1 MTPGDAVSPAEP
13 RLDPGARI
21 GTVALTVADLS
32 RAQDFYQRVLGMAVL
47 DDSGVEL
54 VLGAGATPLLT
65 LRGDPGAAPRDRR
78 QTGLFHFAVRVPGQT
93 DLARAL
99 VGLARARWPLSGASD
114 HLVSEA
120 LYLDDPDG
128 NGIEIYRDRPREQW
142 GETAAG
148 EVEMSTLPLDLD
160 RLLSSL
166 GDDLPDLAA
175 LPAGTDMG
183 HVHLQV
189 ADLAAVEP
197 FYTAVLG
204 FDVRARSYPGALF
217 VAAGGYHHHV
227 GLNVWNS
234 RGGTAP
240 GPGAVGLRWF
250 ELHAGAGL
258 DGVLERVET
267 AGLTMEPQDG
277 GMLVR
282 DSSAN
287 AVLLRA

>member
-1 MTPGDAVSPAEP
+1 MALGDPVATGAP

-21 GTVALTVADLS
+21 GMVALTVADLS
-32 RAQDFYQRVLGMAVL
+32 RAQDFYVRALGMTVL

-54 VLGAGATPLLT
+54 VLGAGSTPLLT
-65 LRGDPGAAPRDRR
+65 LRGDPRARPRDRR
-78 QTGLFHFAVRVPGQT
+78 QTGLFHFAVRVPTQA

-128 NGIEIYRDRPREQW
+128 NGIEIYRDRPRERW
-142 GETAAG
+142 GETDSG

-160 RLLSSL
+160 RLISSL
-166 GDDLPDLAA
+166 GGDLPAAAA

-197 FYTAVLG
+197 FYTDTLG

-234 RGGTAP
+234 RGAGAP
-240 GPGAVGLRWF
+240 GPRAVGLRWF
-250 ELHAGAGL
+250 ERHAGAGL
-258 DGVLERVET
+258 DALLGRIEA
-267 AGLTMEPQDG
+267 AGLPVEDHDG
-277 GMLVR
+277 GVLVR
-282 DSSAN
+282 DPSAN
-287 AVLLRA
+287 AVLLRP